1 MRRNAMFFQVQAL
14 GQVER
19 DPELQVT
26 EDGKSSVTEF
36 ALAVNTKRCVED
48 ITIWL
53 NCYAWGDMAATIER
67 DVTKGSMIFVQG
79 HFTPHEYTTEEGK
92 QGVSLEVNVEKFS
105 FEGGSQPQENGQ
117 QSGLYPDD
125 NYCAY

>member
-1 MRRNAMFFQVQAL
+1 MFFQVQAL

-19 DPELQVT
+19 DPELHFT

-36 ALAVNTKRCVED
+36 SLAVNTRRCVED

-67 DVTKGSMIFVQG
+67 DVTKGSMLFVQG
-79 HFTPHEYTTEEGK
+79 DFTPHKYTTEDGK
-92 QGVSLEVNVEKFS
+92 QEVSLEVNIKKFT
-105 FEGGSQPQENGQ
+105 FAGGSVLQENDQ
-117 QSGLYPDD
+117 QSRVGLDD
-125 NYCAY
+125 PYCAY

>member
-1 MRRNAMFFQVQAL
+1 MFFQVQAL

-19 DPELQVT
+19 DPELHVT

-36 ALAVNTKRCVED
+36 ALAVSTKRCVED

-67 DVTKGSMIFVQG
+67 DVAKGSMIFVQG
-79 HFTPHEYTTEEGK
+79 SFTPHEYTTEEGK
-92 QGVSLEVNVEKFS
+92 QGLSFEVNVEKFS
-105 FEGGSQPQENGQ
+105 FAGGSQSLENGQ
-117 QSGLYPDD
+117 QSGVRLDYP
-125 NYCAY
+125 YCAY

>member
-1 MRRNAMFFQVQAL
+1 MFFQVQAL

-19 DPELQVT
+19 DPELHII

-36 ALAVNTKRCVED
+36 SLAVNTRRCVED

-53 NCYAWGDMAATIER
+53 NCYAWGDMAATIKQ

-79 HFTPHEYTTEEGK
+79 GFTSHQYTTEDGK

-105 FEGGSQPQENGQ
+105 VTGESKSQENDQKSDVG
-117 QSGLYPDD
+117 PDGT
-125 NYCAY
+125 YCAY

>member
-1 MRRNAMFFQVQAL
+1 MFFQVQAL

-19 DPELQVT
+19 DPELHLT

-36 ALAVNTKRCVED
+36 SLAINTRRCVED

-79 HFTPHEYTTEEGK
+79 HFTPHEYTTEDGK
-92 QGVSLEVNVEKFS
+92 QEVSLEVNVEKFS
-105 FEGGSQPQENGQ
+105 FADGSKPQGNGQ
-117 QSGLYPDD
+117 QSGVGLDD
-125 NYCAY
+125 PYCAYWKS